1 MWQSGE
7 KSHQHWW
14 DEFTSI
20 PLPFFFQIQSQS
32 LLLCTWHISWYLH
45 SCWKPIAHPRV
56 QENAQNI
63 VNVLFLK
70 YCSISLNHLFLVMA
84 LWGSSIFVTVG
95 LGHISNTQP
104 AWSVCVSPDSFTF
117 HRVEI
122 ASEEFICQLHPG
134 EGKMCLQESQ
144 WASTWALLG
153 GYDGPTHPRG
163 RWCYSAL
170 GEWPQMVGA
179 LRCWLAADFPSLL
192 PLPLSEM
199 AGWPARACPAMACAP
214 GQQCLYS
221 RNVCAL
227 FCVDPVKERDQDVL
241 PNFPDEA
248 VLAIELIAHT
258 TVNSVWNVL

>member
-70 YCSISLNHLFLVMA
+70 YCSLSLNHLFLVMA

-153 GYDGPTHPRG
+153 GV
-163 RWCYSAL
+163 RWSHTST
-170 GEWPQMVGA
+170 WQMMLLCPWRMAPNGGCIKVLAG
-179 LRCWLAADFPSLL
+179 CWLPIPASPAPEWD
-192 PLPLSEM
+192 
-199 AGWPARACPAMACAP
+199 GWLACPCLSCHGLCARTAVFIFPQCMCLILCWPCKREGP
-214 GQQCLYS
+214 G
-221 RNVCAL
+221 
-227 FCVDPVKERDQDVL
+227 CVAK
-241 PNFPDEA
+241 FSWWGCTCHWA
-248 VLAIELIAHT
+248 
-258 TVNSVWNVL
+258 NSTYHC